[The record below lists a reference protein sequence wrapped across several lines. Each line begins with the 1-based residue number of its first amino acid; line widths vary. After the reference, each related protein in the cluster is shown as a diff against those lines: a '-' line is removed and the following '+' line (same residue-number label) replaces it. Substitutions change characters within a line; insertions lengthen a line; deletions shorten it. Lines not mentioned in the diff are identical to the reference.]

1 MGLAG
6 GISVPKLIPRDV
18 LRTEGQ
24 RLGFVGDELKDF
36 VDILRIVDRHF
47 VMKAM
52 GRVRDELQTSLSAS
66 KRNSTRK

>member
-18 LRTEGQ
+18 LRAEGQ

-36 VDILRIVDRHF
+36 VDIIRIVDKHF
-47 VMKAM
+47 VMKTM
-52 GRVRDELQTSLSAS
+52 SRVRDELQTSLSTT
-66 KRNSTRK
+66 KRNVTRK